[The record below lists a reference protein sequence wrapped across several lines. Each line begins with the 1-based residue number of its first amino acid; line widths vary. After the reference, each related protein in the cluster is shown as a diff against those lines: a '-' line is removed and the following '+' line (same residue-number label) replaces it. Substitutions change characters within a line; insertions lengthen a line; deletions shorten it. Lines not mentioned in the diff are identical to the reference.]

1 MRPDRHAHISAQKP
15 AAAFNVAPR
24 PPQCLDRHR
33 PLGPVGEACIEC
45 SRQPLPKARLHHA
58 FERRRQFIGSKDAH
72 ARLLRFVAPLPDLL
86 PNAYEIEMT
95 LKQRHKGGISARIRC
110 ATALRNTNKQCR
122 NDWHLLDI

>member
-33 PLGPVGEACIEC
+33 PLGPVGEACIER

-72 ARLLRFVAPLPDLL
+72 ARLLRFVAPLPNLL
-86 PNAYEIEMT
+86 PNAYEFEMT
-95 LKQRHKGGISARIRC
+95 LKHA
-110 ATALRNTNKQCR
+110 A
-122 NDWHLLDI
+122 